1 MYALCTFNVLAM
13 SCTFRFIWII
23 ILAHFS
29 TGGRPYICANNFR
42 VQYHFVSLNFTF
54 FKLNLTHKFIMN

>member
-13 SCTFRFIWII
+13 SRTFRFNWII

-29 TGGRPYICANNFR
+29 TGGRPYICANK
-42 VQYHFVSLNFTF
+42 
-54 FKLNLTHKFIMN
+54 FKGIISFCVFKFYIFLS